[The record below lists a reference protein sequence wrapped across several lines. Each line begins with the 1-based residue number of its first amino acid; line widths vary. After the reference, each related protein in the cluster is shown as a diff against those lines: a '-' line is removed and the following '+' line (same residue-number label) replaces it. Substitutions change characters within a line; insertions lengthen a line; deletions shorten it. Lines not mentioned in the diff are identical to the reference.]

1 MVVVATPI
9 EREKQRERES
19 VREGE
24 RESILCLC
32 CWVHVTLENLLT
44 APKKHLENI
53 FQFSGSV
60 KISSAVTQSTFFFFF
75 SFYLFIF
82 LGWTIFRGHGAAH
95 THTHTEMWR
104 SAMTESNM
112 QMTFNTYRHSF
123 VIIGSSVLGGFRFT
137 TNVGLWEQA
146 GGGLWDRAVA
156 RLHEEIYKQEWSLV
170 LPSTPSVKTPA
181 LAWTTTSEIHT
192 VYIHLTSW
200 LL

>member
-75 SFYLFIF
+75 FILFIYF
-82 LGWTIFRGHGAAH
+82 FGMDHFQRSWCG

-137 TNVGLWEQA
+137 SNVGLWEQA